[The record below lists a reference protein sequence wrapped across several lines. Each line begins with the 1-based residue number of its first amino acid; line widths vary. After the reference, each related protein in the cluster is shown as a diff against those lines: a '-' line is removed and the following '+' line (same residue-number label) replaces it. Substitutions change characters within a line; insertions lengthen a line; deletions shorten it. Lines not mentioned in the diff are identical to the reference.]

1 MTSSDHLRRLHFI
14 NALFAGLTG
23 HDLYLAQ
30 QIQAAITTSLSEA
43 SGRPAKPPPPD
54 GDPAGPGRVEGAE
67 PSDPTFAAAAARLL
81 ERLCDGRQDHGFFHW
96 DAAESA
102 AAATPLF
109 AREHILAGLRRL
121 ARYRESTLL
130 VTNLRPAHCPPR
142 RRWTSRRQREYR
154 ESLALIRDLAAAR
167 SRRSASVNL
176 LFL

>member
-1 MTSSDHLRRLHFI
+1 MTNRDNLRRLHFI

-30 QIQAAITTSLSEA
+30 QIQSAITTSLAEA
-43 SGRPAKPPPPD
+43 ESRL
-54 GDPAGPGRVEGAE
+54 
-67 PSDPTFAAAAARLL
+67 PSDPAFTAAAARLL
-81 ERLCDGRQDHGFFHW
+81 ERLCGGRQDHGFFHW

-109 AREHILAGLRRL
+109 TRENVLAGLKRL

-142 RRWTSRRQREYR
+142 RRWTGRRQREYR

-167 SRRSASVNL
+167 SRRSASLNL